1 MRWPGVMRRV
11 VEGGGELGAGKR
23 GGEGDVGGGSG
34 APPLLHPA
42 DRLAW
47 WDGVSHVVTRLI
59 CLDHLDAVGPLKFRW
74 TTWKAIQRAVVR
86 GGGGAAWRSARSSLN
101 RRDRRVTRENVP
113 LADVLGG

>member
-34 APPLLHPA
+34 APPLLPPPPA

-47 WDGVSHVVTRLI
+47 WDGVSHAVTRPI
-59 CLDHLDAVGPLKFRW
+59 CLDHLNAVGPLMFRW
-74 TTWKAIQRAVVR
+74 TTWKAIRRAVVR
-86 GGGGAAWRSARSSLN
+86 GARGSAWRSARSSGN
-101 RRDRRVTRENVP
+101 PRERHLTAEIV
-113 LADVLGG
+113 G

>member
-34 APPLLHPA
+34 APPLLPPPI
-42 DRLAW
+42 
-47 WDGVSHVVTRLI
+47 VSHAVTRPI
-59 CLDHLDAVGPLKFRW
+59 CLDHLNAVGPLMFRW

-86 GGGGAAWRSARSSLN
+86 GARGAAWRSARTPGNPRERTSS
-101 RRDRRVTRENVP
+101 RRSRRLSGD
-113 LADVLGG
+113 LADRGA